1 MEDIKEIND
10 TDIEYSIKED
20 RKWCVYIHMNVHN
33 DKRYIG
39 QTCNQPKDR
48 WGKNGSEYLAK
59 HEDGTYMH
67 PVFAPALLKYPD
79 WDNDWEHII
88 YANNLTHDEAN
99 EIEIELIKFYKTN
112 VCEYK
117 SDANGYNCTSGGQG
131 VNNWIPSDETR
142 KKMSDAAKQRLKNPE
157 NHPMFGTHRC
167 GEDNPFYGK
176 KHSVETKNKISKA
189 NKERFSKENN
199 PMFGKHH
206 TEETRKKMSEHHAD
220 FKGKN
225 HPRYG
230 HSEQYS
236 GIHSGVAKQVYCI
249 ELGTIFV
256 TISEAIKTIGVKNI
270 SQCVRKIEKSA
281 GKHPETGEP
290 LHWLYVEEAIEQGY
304 ITQEELDDYL
314 NGLRE
319 KEKETK

>member
-1 MEDIKEIND
+1 MEDNELLVEDVKED
-10 TDIEYSIKED
+10 SIKED
-20 RKWCVYIHMNVHN
+20 RKWCVYIHRNIHN

-142 KKMSDAAKQRLKNPE
+142 KKMS
-157 NHPMFGTHRC
+157 
-167 GEDNPFYGK
+167 
-176 KHSVETKNKISKA
+176 
-189 NKERFSKENN
+189 
-199 PMFGKHH
+199 
-206 TEETRKKMSEHHAD
+206 EHHAD
-220 FKGKN
+220 FNGKN

-290 LHWLYVEEAIEQGY
+290 LHWLYVEDAIEQGY